1 MNADA
6 QGPVLSAFI
15 RVPQRPFNSVVKLT
29 PMKLLIPALLLTAIA
44 LTPQQQT
51 QRVQQF
57 ENDDVKV
64 WRSVVVPNAPLT
76 MHRHEHGRV
85 IIPLQGGTM
94 KIVTQGG
101 ASESHQWD
109 VGKAYWLGANKPG
122 EMHAD
127 VNAGTKPIEV
137 MVVELKQK

>member
-1 MNADA
+1 
-6 QGPVLSAFI
+6 
-15 RVPQRPFNSVVKLT
+15 
-29 PMKLLIPALLLTAIA
+29 MKLLLPALLLTAIA

-51 QRVQQF
+51 QRIAQF

-64 WRSVVVPNAPLT
+64 WRSVVVPNTPLT

-85 IIPLQGGTM
+85 IVPIVGGTM

-101 ASESHQWD
+101 ASETHQWD
-109 VGKAYWLGANKPG
+109 TGKAYWLPANAPN
-122 EMHAD
+122 ELHAD